1 MMTLASEL
9 ADAVEPTGD
18 PLIQGSQQ
26 MGLCTSPMRV
36 GLVNPQ

>member
-1 MMTLASEL
+1 MIIASEL
-9 ADAVEPTGD
+9 AGAVESTGD
-18 PLIQGSQQ
+18 PLILCSQQ